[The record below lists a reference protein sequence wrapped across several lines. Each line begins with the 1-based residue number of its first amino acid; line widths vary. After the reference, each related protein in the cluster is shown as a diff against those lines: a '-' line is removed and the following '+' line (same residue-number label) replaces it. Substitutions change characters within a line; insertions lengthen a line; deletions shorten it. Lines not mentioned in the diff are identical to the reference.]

1 MTNNSN
7 YIDDENPDWK
17 KIEKSGILF
26 VRYGLVIIL
35 LWIGLL
41 KFTSY
46 EAMGIM
52 GFVANSPF
60 MSWAYT
66 ITNVRIWA
74 DVIGAIEICLGILIA
89 IYPIAPRASEFG
101 SWGAVAMGLCTFSF
115 LYTTPGVLQPGH
127 GFPFLSPMPGQF
139 LIKDLLLIGTG
150 VLTAGRAHK
159 AWHSSNSDSVDFATQ
174 SYEPT
179 V

>member
-7 YIDDENPDWK
+7 HIENGNPDWK
-17 KIEKSGILF
+17 RIEKSGILF

-66 ITNVRIWA
+66 ITSVRIWA
-74 DVIGAIEICLGILIA
+74 DVIGAIEICLAILIA
-89 IYPIAPRASEFG
+89 IYPIAPRASEVG

-115 LYTTPGVLQPGH
+115 LYTTPGVLQSGH

-150 VLTAGRAHK
+150 ILTAGRAHK
-159 AWHSSNSDSVDFATQ
+159 AWGPSNFDNEDLPPQ
-174 SYEPT
+174 PT
-179 V
+179 R